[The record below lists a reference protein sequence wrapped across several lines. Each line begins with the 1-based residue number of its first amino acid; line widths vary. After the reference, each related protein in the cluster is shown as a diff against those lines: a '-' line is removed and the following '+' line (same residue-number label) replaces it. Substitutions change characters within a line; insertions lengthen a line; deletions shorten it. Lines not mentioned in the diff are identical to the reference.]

1 MFRSYE
7 DYLVVGVSDGR
18 VYTTTVGSFL
28 TDTDDPES
36 LDAKTRVAE
45 RIKEEYDDARVYE
58 SMRVVA
64 QRTRNNAWRWTVQVM
79 VEGQW
84 VARDPF
90 LYKAYVTTPVPPS
103 YSPELRDHLEGM
115 IREMLGITPERLST
129 SFIDYRI
136 EGS

>member
-18 VYTTTVGSFL
+18 VYTTVADHFL

-36 LDAKTRVAE
+36 PDTKARVAE
-45 RIKEEYDDARVYE
+45 RIKEEYADARVYE

-64 QRTRNNAWRWTVQVM
+64 QRTRTNAWKWTVQVM

-84 VARDPF
+84 VERDVL
-90 LYKAYVTTPVPPS
+90 LYDIYVTTPLPPS
-103 YSPELRDHLEGM
+103 YSPELRDRLEGM
-115 IREMLGITPERLST
+115 ICEMLGITPEWLST
-129 SFIDYRI
+129 SFIDYRM
-136 EGS
+136 EDS